1 MANGYDNY
9 ISVKVS
15 NNVLAQYVIE
25 SSSKPIG
32 ISEYELSKLYPANF
46 KGSLPGIA
54 DFEKRVCKE
63 RIVI

>member
-1 MANGYDNY
+1 VANGYDNY

-46 KGSLPGIA
+46 KGSLQALRILRKG
-54 DFEKRVCKE
+54 FVKRGL
-63 RIVI
+63 